1 MVAVAAANVVTTMK
15 VVVVILL
22 NESEVAAAEDGDS
35 VGANVAWTGL
45 DSGTG
50 ALSGCG
56 TIGVVGFDT
65 GADTGSSV
73 GGVTGE

>member
-1 MVAVAAANVVTTMK
+1 MAAVAAANVVTTMK

-45 DSGTG
+45 DPGTG
-50 ALSGCG
+50 ALLGCG

-65 GADTGSSV
+65 GSSV

>member
-1 MVAVAAANVVTTMK
+1 MAAVAAANVVTTMK
-15 VVVVILL
+15 VVVVVVLL
-22 NESEVAAAEDGDS
+22 NESVVAAAAEDGDS
-35 VGANVAWTGL
+35 VGANVAGTEL
-45 DSGTG
+45 DPGTG

-65 GADTGSSV
+65 GSSV